1 MIISTRQNSYT
12 VYGISQNPDAKILQ
26 YANDE
31 TVVLF
36 SQGFIILVLLSV
48 GSVTDGNPVEKREA
62 VPEAGYYKRDPSA
75 VADSH
80 DYKREAQ
87 DDDDGTVLTIN
98 LKDELSKNVGISPQH
113 SHSLNIFYEPEKR
126 ETNPLN
132 FIPSRT
138 SPFRKR
144 FEHEKNSK
152 NSRRRRIIR
161 KRNPAQNLDSS
172 ILKKKLNHEKKKK

>member
-98 LKDELSKNVGISPQH
+98 LKDELSKNH
-113 SHSLNIFYEPEKR
+113 LNIKNYKEEKPSTKLGFIHPEEEAEP
-126 ETNPLN
+126 
-132 FIPSRT
+132 
-138 SPFRKR
+138 
-144 FEHEKNSK
+144 
-152 NSRRRRIIR
+152 
-161 KRNPAQNLDSS
+161 
-172 ILKKKLNHEKKKK
+172 